1 MYLYLNE
8 KLLFLPGIQIIQFD
22 WITLYHLE
30 TYFQILVFCC
40 NKFPNQLSNIIS
52 KVTRHSI

>member
-1 MYLYLNE
+1 MYLYLSE

-30 TYFQILVFCC
+30 TYFQIVIFCC
-40 NKFPNQLSNIIS
+40 NKFPNHLSNIIS
-52 KVTRHSI
+52 KVTRHSV